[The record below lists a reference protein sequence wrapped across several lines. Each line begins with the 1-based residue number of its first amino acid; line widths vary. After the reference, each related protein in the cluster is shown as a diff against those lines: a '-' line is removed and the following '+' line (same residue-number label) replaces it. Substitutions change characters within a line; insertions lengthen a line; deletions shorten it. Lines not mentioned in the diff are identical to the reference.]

1 MTTSVKHGLKKLNL
15 SQLRP
20 RGIGPIPHYVPTR
33 GYHQSSQTQPF
44 HVVQEPNTHADEHGI
59 PLRPVWSVRK
69 LLASYPHPSI
79 SPNTFERIHRLSAL
93 IPPKEGSPE
102 RENVTKEL
110 EGLIGMVEA
119 VRLPALAKDSTSLDE
134 DNNTQLQLEDSG
146 IPDGRIWMEDSG
158 IDLSESNTTKEL
170 EPRHCGGNSSG
181 STLLEH
187 AARTSNG
194 LYVIDQDKR
203 RN

>member
-1 MTTSVKHGLKKLNL
+1 M
-15 SQLRP
+15 
-20 RGIGPIPHYVPTR
+20 
-33 GYHQSSQTQPF
+33 
-44 HVVQEPNTHADEHGI
+44 
-59 PLRPVWSVRK
+59 
-69 LLASYPHPSI
+69 
-79 SPNTFERIHRLSAL
+79 
-93 IPPKEGSPE
+93 
-102 RENVTKEL
+102 TKEL

-170 EPRHCGGNSSG
+170 EPGHCGGNSSG